1 MICFSGESAQ
11 AFLLSCYSA
20 HAMKILN
27 EKWIPKLPCGNIARD
42 GKPRNSG
49 PFGSHKYGDLK
60 CKKCKISHM

>member
-1 MICFSGESAQ
+1 MIM
-11 AFLLSCYSA
+11 LSCITKIKLELMAYEAMFATICYSA

-49 PFGSHKYGDLK
+49 PVWFP
-60 CKKCKISHM
+60 